1 MKSILPLPHTNCVLL
16 LYVVQTVTKQVFP
29 LTFNMKSFVSQQKTE
44 YSLIEFLTSAVTHE
58 GGSLSLLL
66 MMLSGRIP
74 GVKNTTK

>member
-1 MKSILPLPHTNCVLL
+1 
-16 LYVVQTVTKQVFP
+16 
-29 LTFNMKSFVSQQKTE
+29 MKSFVSQQKTE
-44 YSLIEFLTSAVTHE
+44 YSLIEFPTSAVTHE